1 MIQKIK
7 IIKTLIIIFS
17 LSLSFSANAQT
28 VEEIIK
34 GRKAMFSENYQN
46 AKKISI
52 LLKSKR
58 IEEAKPLMKKISD
71 NYIKLLDYFPENA
84 KEGFKTGA
92 LPSIWENKDEFNAL
106 MKKASDDM
114 IKLAKAIDTA
124 EDLRENVYVRE
135 SLETSQLSA
144 KSGTRFR
151 SVSKETNPP
160 KISTTMAADVVSE
173 VRCGSKVGGS
183 AHNLL
188 NTPPASIS
196 EPTDASA
203 IVLISDFSL
212 GTEEDIGDVD
222 SDEEMAPS

>member
-1 MIQKIK
+1 MIRKIK

-17 LSLSFSANAQT
+17 LCFPFSANAQT
-28 VEEIIK
+28 IEEIIK
-34 GRKAMFSENYQN
+34 GRKAMFIENYQN

-124 EDLRENVYVRE
+124 EDLRAAQKELMWSNC
-135 SLETSQLSA
+135 SA
-144 KSGTRFR
+144 CHSKFR
-151 SVSKETNPP
+151 
-160 KISTTMAADVVSE
+160 
-173 VRCGSKVGGS
+173 
-183 AHNLL
+183 
-188 NTPPASIS
+188 
-196 EPTDASA
+196 
-203 IVLISDFSL
+203 
-212 GTEEDIGDVD
+212 
-222 SDEEMAPS
+222 APH